1 MTLLSNFHIRPLG
14 PKPLSAP
21 SETRLPGL
29 PGPGRWVSDP
39 WSTLARDTG
48 WRCSWNQ
55 KAIAK
60 PQETTLKVK
69 TTGAKLTKKISYS
82 DKMYFAPLL
91 VCFLFSVVGHSTC
104 VRSAESWSQ
113 SVWGTQVSK
122 LPLSQ
127 FKGIATYKND
137 EKNTSQD
144 RFGKSN
150 YCWFYTCGPYVLALG
165 VFFSPRLWCLWRGLA
180 ILPPAAFWC
189 RVCLL

>member
-1 MTLLSNFHIRPLG
+1 MTLFSNFHIRPLG
-14 PKPLSAP
+14 PKPPSAP

-48 WRCSWNQ
+48 WRRSWNQ

-60 PQETTLKVK
+60 PQETTLNVK
-69 TTGAKLTKKISYS
+69 TTGAKLTKKYPIVI
-82 DKMYFAPLL
+82 KCILL
-91 VCFLFSVVGHSTC
+91 HCLCVFLYSVVGHSTC
-104 VRSAESWSQ
+104 VRSAESWSE

-144 RFGKSN
+144 RLENQIIAGFIPVASM
-150 YCWFYTCGPYVLALG
+150 
-165 VFFSPRLWCLWRGLA
+165 CLR
-180 ILPPAAFWC
+180 
-189 RVCLL
+189 